1 MTIAGGSLTSSGP
14 MALSGGLT
22 ISSGQIAGAGDL
34 TLGGTSLWTGGQIT
48 GTGSMAINAGATL
61 TVNTPG
67 SAGVLGRNL
76 FNSGNVIWNQESLTL
91 SGLTIT
97 NNVGG
102 VFEIQTNLPISNGGF
117 NNAGRLFKSGP
128 VPPITLSN
136 VQFNTTGS
144 LDLRIA
150 GATQFDAI
158 QSDAAGS
165 LNGTLNVA
173 LQGGFVPSAG
183 TAFNILTF
191 GVRTNNTFATINGNG
206 QDTANYSATGL
217 TLVAEQ
223 DAIVLSLVDT
233 TLVGVGR
240 QATLSVTLPFAAPP
254 GGVTA
259 TVTSLNTN
267 LLTVASPG
275 TIAFA
280 QGQTVGQIQV
290 NGVSQ
295 VREVTVSAPR
305 DTTGQLSVSVTQN
318 LISTPGALTV
328 AFGATNSLP
337 VNMDR
342 VRRRPAV

>member
-1 MTIAGGSLTSSGP
+1 MDQRCRRRLGQPGKLERRRHPQPGDTVVIDRPTSITVTLTTAASIASLTSQERLTIAGGSLTSSGP

-48 GTGSMAINAGATL
+48 GTGSMAVNDGATL
-61 TVNTPG
+61 TVNSPG

-102 VFEIQTNLPISNGGF
+102 VFEIQANLPIPNGGF
-117 NNAGRLFKSGP
+117 SNAGRLFKSP
-128 VPPITLSN
+128 VEPITLSN

-165 LNGTLNVA
+165 LNGTLNVV

-183 TAFNILTF
+183 TAFSVLTF
-191 GVRTNNTFATINGNG
+191 GVRTNNTFSTINGNG
-206 QDTANYSATGL
+206 EEYTANYTATGL

-254 GGVTA
+254 GGVPA
-259 TVTSLNTN
+259 T
-267 LLTVASPG
+267 
-275 TIAFA
+275 
-280 QGQTVGQIQV
+280 
-290 NGVSQ
+290 
-295 VREVTVSAPR
+295 
-305 DTTGQLSVSVTQN
+305 
-318 LISTPGALTV
+318 
-328 AFGATNSLP
+328 
-337 VNMDR
+337 
-342 VRRRPAV
+342 

>member
-1 MTIAGGSLTSSGP
+1 MEGSTTRADCSSQVPLARSRYPTSSSTRP
-14 MALSGGLT
+14 DRS
-22 ISSGQIAGAGDL
+22 IC
-34 TLGGTSLWTGGQIT
+34 
-48 GTGSMAINAGATL
+48 GS
-61 TVNTPG
+61 P
-67 SAGVLGRNL
+67 
-76 FNSGNVIWNQESLTL
+76 
-91 SGLTIT
+91 
-97 NNVGG
+97 
-102 VFEIQTNLPISNGGF
+102 
-117 NNAGRLFKSGP
+117 
-128 VPPITLSN
+128 
-136 VQFNTTGS
+136 
-144 LDLRIA
+144 

-183 TAFNILTF
+183 TAFSILTF
-191 GVRTNNTFATINGNG
+191 GVRTNNTFSTINGNG
-206 QDTANYSATGL
+206 QEYTANYTATGL

-267 LLTVASPG
+267 LLTVAAPG

-290 NGVSQ
+290 NGVHSQ
-295 VREVTVSAPR
+295 VR
-305 DTTGQLSVSVTQN
+305 
-318 LISTPGALTV
+318 
-328 AFGATNSLP
+328 
-337 VNMDR
+337 
-342 VRRRPAV
+342 